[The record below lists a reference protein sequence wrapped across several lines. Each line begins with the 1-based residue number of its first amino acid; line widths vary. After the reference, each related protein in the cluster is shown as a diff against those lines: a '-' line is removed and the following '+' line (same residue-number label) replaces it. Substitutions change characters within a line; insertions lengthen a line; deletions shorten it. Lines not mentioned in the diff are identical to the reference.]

1 MDTSNTKLCC
11 SCSKWRKTIT
21 WLHLSLFSNL
31 PRKLCAQ
38 LSLSANLSDWLRNH
52 FSPTSPLTKK
62 LLDYSLASSNPN
74 LIKVKKRV
82 FNLNLQKLCAN
93 LMKFMELLLTSNH
106 HFKFWLCLR
115 LKVKSQLT
123 SMLLWELWTRLQVI
137 NLNWLVSVRLNLR
150 ASLLIQI
157 DLLLHLLSQPFW
169 KLVMKNQFKNS
180 LSKSQDT
187 CPTLE
192 LISKLK
198 SLSLLNFSTKE
209 FQIKQEL
216 SWSF

>member
-11 SCSKWRKTIT
+11 SCLKWRKTTT
-21 WLHLSLFSNL
+21 WLHLSSFSNL
-31 PRKLCAQ
+31 PRKHCAQ
-38 LSLSANLSDWLRNH
+38 LSLSANLSDWSRNH
-52 FSPTSPLTKK
+52 FSPTSLLTKK
-62 LLDYSLASSNPN
+62 LLDYSWASLNQN

-82 FNLNLQKLCAN
+82 FNLKQQKHCAN

-115 LKVKSQLT
+115 LKVKSRLI

-137 NLNWLVSVRLNLR
+137 NQSWLVSVRLNLR
-150 ASLLIQI
+150 ALSLIQI
-157 DLLLHLLSQPFW
+157 DLLLHLLFQLFW
-169 KLVMKNQFKNS
+169 KLVMKNQFKNF
-180 LSKSQDT
+180 LNKSQDT
-187 CPTLE
+187 CRTLE

-198 SLSLLNFSTKE
+198 SSSQLNFFTKE
-209 FQIKQEL
+209 FQIKQVL